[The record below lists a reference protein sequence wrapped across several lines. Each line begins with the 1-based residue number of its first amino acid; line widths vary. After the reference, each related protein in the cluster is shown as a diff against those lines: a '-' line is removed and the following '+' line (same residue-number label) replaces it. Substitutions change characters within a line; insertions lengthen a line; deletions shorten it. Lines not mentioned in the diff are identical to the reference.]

1 MALLGIPVGL
11 GDLLK
16 RVAPVSCAAGVAD
29 PAAVWQV
36 GNWTGEAGGRRRNRP
51 YLSFS
56 LDLEADRAGL
66 LQAQLQEALL
76 ARPRLA
82 AAGKPPPGADVP
94 LTEAERTT
102 ALRALYLE
110 RVVAPREKEAAQL
123 QSQRQARAAR
133 AAVRRNAPPPEL
145 EAMIKQTMSV
155 SPEDLSDLASSRV
168 EAVQGELTETYGIDP
183 ERVFISKK
191 PETPRSRL
199 VAMHLE

>member
-102 ALRALYLE
+102 ALRALY
-110 RVVAPREKEAAQL
+110 
-123 QSQRQARAAR
+123 
-133 AAVRRNAPPPEL
+133 
-145 EAMIKQTMSV
+145 
-155 SPEDLSDLASSRV
+155 
-168 EAVQGELTETYGIDP
+168 
-183 ERVFISKK
+183 
-191 PETPRSRL
+191 
-199 VAMHLE
+199 